1 MSYGES
7 YQDRGMVKWAGFYLS
22 EHTDTLNDQM
32 TREKNCPQQ
41 KMQMDIDEIGTIL
54 SETQRRNKE
63 IAIQIEERDSNGYY
77 KPDTVGVIKGFDE
90 LGIFVGNTKI
100 GYDEIRHV
108 AFSNDLKWSD
118 TKQFKL

>member
-63 IAIQIEERDSNGYY
+63 ITIQIEERDSNGYY
-77 KPDTVGVIKGFDE
+77 KPDTVGLIKGFDE

>member
-32 TREKNCPQQ
+32 TREENCPQQ

-54 SETQRRNKE
+54 SEAQRRNKE

>member
-63 IAIQIEERDSNGYY
+63 ITIQIEERDSNGYY
-77 KPDTVGVIKGFDE
+77 KPDTFGVIKGFDE

-100 GYDEIRHV
+100 GYAEIQHV
-108 AFSNDLKWSD
+108 AFSNDLKCSD
-118 TKQFKL
+118 TKHFKI

>member
-41 KMQMDIDEIGTIL
+41 KMQMNIDEIGTIL

-63 IAIQIEERDSNGYY
+63 ITIQIEERDSNGYY
-77 KPDTVGVIKGFDE
+77 KPDTVRVIKGFDE

-100 GYDEIRHV
+100 GYAEIRHV

-118 TKQFKL
+118 TKQFKI

>member
-54 SETQRRNKE
+54 SEAQRRNKE

-77 KPDTVGVIKGFDE
+77 KPDTVGLIKGFDE

>member
-54 SETQRRNKE
+54 SEAQRRNKE

-77 KPDTVGVIKGFDE
+77 KPDTVGLIKGFDE

-118 TKQFKL
+118 TKHFKI

>member
-7 YQDRGMVKWAGFYLS
+7 YQDRGMVKWAEFYLS

-54 SETQRRNKE
+54 SEAQRRNKE

-100 GYDEIRHV
+100 GYAEIQHV

>member
-41 KMQMDIDEIGTIL
+41 KMQMNIDEIGTIL

-63 IAIQIEERDSNGYY
+63 ITIQIEERDSNGYY

-100 GYDEIRHV
+100 GYAEIRHV

-118 TKQFKL
+118 TKQFKI